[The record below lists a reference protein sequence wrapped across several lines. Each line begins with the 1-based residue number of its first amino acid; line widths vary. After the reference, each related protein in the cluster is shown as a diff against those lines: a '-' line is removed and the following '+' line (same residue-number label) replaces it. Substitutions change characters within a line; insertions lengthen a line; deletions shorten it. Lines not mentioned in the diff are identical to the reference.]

1 MNHKLIVITGTPG
14 TGKSTLA
21 KKLVKTLGKEWK
33 RVDLHKYYTE
43 ISLGYDKK
51 KKCYEIDMQKLTKI
65 IFELKKTNLIF
76 DSHISH
82 LLPKKLVDLCV
93 VLTCSDLKLLKRRL
107 QNRGYSKAKVEENL
121 QAEIFQS
128 CLEEA
133 KEKKHTL
140 CVFDVAKERDDYVTK
155 DSMTKRC
162 LSKVKKIV

>member
-1 MNHKLIVITGTPG
+1 MNRKLIVITGTPG

-21 KKLVKTLGKEWK
+21 KKLVKALSKEWK
-33 RVDLHKYYTE
+33 RVDLHKYYAE

-65 IFELKKTNLIF
+65 IFDLKKSKTKNLIF

-93 VLTCSDLKLLKRRL
+93 VLTCSDLKLLKIRL
-107 QNRGYSKAKVEENL
+107 QKRGYSKAKVEENL
-121 QAEIFQS
+121 QAEIFQN

-133 KEKKHTL
+133 KERKHKIL
-140 CVFDVAKERDDYVTK
+140 VLESGKFSVSYLKQNFTK
-155 DSMTKRC
+155 
-162 LSKVKKIV
+162 LL